1 MAGLFLV
8 LQLIASVLFL
18 FLCEVVSDEQDA
30 GYSCQK
36 LSLLAGLPKNAI
48 YRIELNQARYTYPIR
63 ARAIANAL
71 HCKVEDIFTIT
82 EGA

>member
-1 MAGLFLV
+1 MFIPKVNEIKRRRL
-8 LQLIASVLFL
+8 
-18 FLCEVVSDEQDA
+18 EA
-30 GYSCQK
+30 GYNCQE

-48 YRIELNQARYTYPIR
+48 YRIELDQSRYTYPIR

-71 HCKVEDIFTIT
+71 HCKVEDIFTIA

>member
-1 MAGLFLV
+1 MFIPKVNEIKRRRLE
-8 LQLIASVLFL
+8 S
-18 FLCEVVSDEQDA
+18 
-30 GYSCQK
+30 GYNCQE

-48 YRIELNQARYTYPIR
+48 YRIELDQSRYTYPIR